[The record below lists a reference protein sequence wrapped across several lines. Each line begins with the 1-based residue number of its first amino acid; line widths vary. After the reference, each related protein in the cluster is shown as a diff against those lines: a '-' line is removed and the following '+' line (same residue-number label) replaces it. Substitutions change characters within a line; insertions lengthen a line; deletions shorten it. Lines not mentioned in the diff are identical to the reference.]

1 MMHYLIKPI
10 IKHYYLTT
18 IVILAITLFLAYNLK
33 NLRFDNDVAAM
44 LPDDHPTKIAQNE
57 MKEDFGT
64 AEMIMIG
71 FETDDI
77 FNADLLEKIK
87 NLSKKLKK
95 LKVESNPFVDQET
108 GEIRTKQKRC
118 IADVISL
125 STMNHIEGSEYGMK
139 VSTLMKNV
147 PRNKEEMMLLKEKV
161 FSWDFYVGNIVSS
174 DSTATCIAIEYKSNL
189 TPEELVRM
197 SDAIQNAVAE
207 AQFGKDIKVYIAG
220 EPFVAA
226 VITKGMTKDLGLMIP
241 LVFVVVIVFLIITLR
256 KISNVVLIVVTIATS
271 VLWTVGLMAA
281 FNFSFNFMTSA
292 IPVLLVAIGSAY
304 SIHIVNHYS
313 TERAEGKEPA
323 EAAQNSITIVGISVL
338 GAALTTMAGFMSLMV
353 SKIIPIRE
361 FGLFSGLGTGVA
373 FVVSV
378 IFVPALLLS
387 FDSISS
393 KIPKKRKNKGKGGID
408 AVPFYLYLSK
418 RLTKDSKIVF
428 SLTILIIAA
437 SVYFSLQMQPDLNI
451 IKFFKKKSE
460 IRQANTFLCE
470 KFGGTTTMVLSL
482 ESDYDNY
489 FKNPEALQKLDDLRT
504 HMLDDP
510 FVGMVVSIADP
521 IKRMNYAMNGNK
533 KEFDSVPATKQH
545 VSQYLLLNSDPEA
558 LEGMVT
564 SDYAK
569 ARILILIKDGSS
581 DTVKMVN
588 KRLNDWLSNNI
599 SSLRIS
605 IAGTSQVIIDMNELI
620 VKGQIQSLIFSII
633 MVLIISSMIL
643 RSFVGGLL
651 AITPLSVSV
660 ILNFGIF
667 GFMGLPL
674 DVSTA
679 IFSAI
684 AIGIS
689 VDYSIHLLNGI
700 KHGLKTKGAEFA
712 VDEGI
717 KITGNAITFN
727 ALSVAFGFIV
737 LTFSSF
743 TNWIKMGSIIGFTM
757 VTACA
762 GTLLLLPV
770 LVNKFRLERFIASKN
785 SVLPELREV
794 KN

>member
-1 MMHYLIKPI
+1 MRYLLRPI
-10 IKHYYLTT
+10 IKHYYLTS
-18 IVILAITLFLAYNLK
+18 IIILAITIFLCFNLK
-33 NLRFDNDVAAM
+33 NLRFDNDVTTM
-44 LPDDHPTKIAQNE
+44 LPDDHPTKIAQKDMQE
-57 MKEDFGT
+57 TFGA

-71 FETDDI
+71 LETDDI
-77 FNADLLEKIK
+77 FNTDLLEKIK
-87 NLSKKLKK
+87 KLSKKLKK
-95 LKVESNPFVDQET
+95 LKIESNPFIDPET
-108 GEIRTKQKRC
+108 GKKRTKQKRC
-118 IADVISL
+118 IANIISL
-125 STMNHIEGSEYGMK
+125 ATMNHIEGSEYGME

-147 PRNKEEMMLLKEKV
+147 PKNKEEMRLLKEKV

-174 DSTATCIAIEYKSNL
+174 DSTATCIAIEYNNNL
-189 TPEELVRM
+189 APEELVRM
-197 SDAIQNAVAE
+197 SDAIQNAVSE
-207 AQFGKDIKVYIAG
+207 TDFGKDVKVYIAG

-226 VITKGMTKDLGLMIP
+226 VISKSMTKDLTLMVP
-241 LVFVVVIVFLIITLR
+241 LVFLVVIISLTITLR
-256 KISNVVLIVVTIATS
+256 KISDVVLIVVTIATS
-271 VLWTVGLMAA
+271 VLWTVGLMAT
-281 FNFSFNFMTSA
+281 FKFSLNFMTSA

-323 EAAQNSITIVGISVL
+323 EAAQNSITIVGVSVL

-353 SKIIPIRE
+353 SKIIPIKE

-387 FDSISS
+387 FDNIANRIHSE
-393 KIPKKRKNKGKGGID
+393 KKKKRKSGID

-418 RLTKDSKIVF
+418 KLTKDSKIVF
-428 SLTILIIAA
+428 SLIILIIAT
-437 SVYFSLQMQPDLNI
+437 SVYFTLQMRPDLNV

-460 IRQANTFLCE
+460 IRQADTFLCE
-470 KFGGTTTMVLSL
+470 KFSGTTTMVLAL
-482 ESDYDNY
+482 EADEDNF
-489 FKNPEALQKLDDLRT
+489 FKTPEALQKLDDLRI
-504 HMLDDP
+504 HMLEDP
-510 FVGMVVSIADP
+510 LVGMVVSIADP

-533 KEFDSVPATKQH
+533 KEYDSVPETKQH
-545 VSQYLLLNSDPEA
+545 ISQYLLLNSDPEA

-581 DTVKMVN
+581 ETVKGVSN
-588 KRLNDWLSNNI
+588 RLNDWLSSNV
-599 SSLRIS
+599 SGLKIS
-605 IAGTSQVIIDMNELI
+605 IAGTSQVLLHMNELI
-620 VKGQIQSLIFSII
+620 VKGQIQSLIFSIL

-643 RSFVGGLL
+643 RSFVGGFL
-651 AITPLSVSV
+651 AITPLSISV

-700 KHGLKTKGAEFA
+700 RHGLKTKGPEFA
-712 VDEGI
+712 VDEGL

-727 ALSVAFGFIV
+727 ALSVAFGFLV

-743 TNWIKMGSIIGFTM
+743 TNWIKMGAIIGFTM

-762 GTLLLLPV
+762 GTLLVIPV
-770 LVNKFRLERFIASKN
+770 LVEAFRLDRFLSK
-785 SVLPELREV
+785 R
-794 KN
+794 KKA